1 MNRLAVVAFVLGTA
15 VLVVLVGYAGVGPI
29 VHAAASLGLAGLA
42 LISLVHLP
50 VVVLLGLAWFLVA
63 RHFHAARF
71 WDFVWARLV
80 RDAAGEVLP
89 FSQLGGYAAGVRV
102 LTLATMAVLP
112 ASAGTL
118 ADLIVE
124 LIGKLPYVVLGLIC
138 LAFLRAPAALVMP
151 IVGGLTAVALLTAVF
166 FVGGLRGRGTLE
178 RFALS
183 LSKRFPNFAA
193 AGLDRLRSDFH
204 ALFARRGPLG
214 TAFLLHFLC
223 WLAGA
228 FETWLLFRLIGVS
241 LGAAQAI
248 VIDSLLSGLRTLAF
262 FVPGAIGVQEAS
274 YALLGALF
282 GVTPAAAIGFSLAR
296 RARDFLIGIPVLL
309 AWNLQEGRRV
319 LRSRAPGLLQGG
331 RPDALPE
338 GPP

>member
-1 MNRLAVVAFVLGTA
+1 MNVLAVAGFLLGTV

-29 VHAAASLGLAGLA
+29 VHAATALGFAGLG

-50 VVVLLGLAWFLVA
+50 IVGLLGLAWFVVA
-63 RHFHAARF
+63 RHFHAGRL
-71 WDFVWARLV
+71 WDFIWARLV

-102 LTLATMAVLP
+102 LTLARMAVLP

-124 LIGKLPYVVLGLIC
+124 LVGKLPYVLLGLIC
-138 LAFLRAPAALVMP
+138 LAWLSAPAALVMP
-151 IVGGLTAVALLTAVF
+151 IVGGLTAAAVLTALF
-166 FVGGLRGRGTLE
+166 FVAGFRGRGTLE
-178 RFALS
+178 RFALA

-193 AGLDRLRSDFH
+193 ASIDRLRSDFH
-204 ALFARRGPLG
+204 ALFGRRGALSA
-214 TAFLLHFLC
+214 AFLLHFLC

-228 FETWLLFRLIGVS
+228 FETWLLFRLMGIS

-262 FVPGAIGVQEAS
+262 FVPGAVGVQEAS

-282 GVTPAAAIGFSLAR
+282 GVTPASAIGFSLAR

-309 AWNLQEGRRV
+309 AWNIQEGRRV
-319 LRSRAPGLLQGG
+319 LSSRAAEMLPGGPLS
-331 RPDALPE
+331 E

>member
-1 MNRLAVVAFVLGTA
+1 MNVLAVAGFIVGTA
-15 VLVVLVGYAGVGPI
+15 ILAALVGYAGVGPI
-29 VHAAASLGLAGLA
+29 VHAAASLGFAGLG

-50 VVVLLGLAWFLVA
+50 VVAFLGLAWFAVA
-63 RHFHAARF
+63 RHFQAARL

-102 LTLATMAVLP
+102 LTLARMAVLP

-124 LIGKLPYVVLGLIC
+124 LVGKLPYVLVGLIC
-138 LAFLRAPAALVMP
+138 LAWLSAPAELVMP
-151 IVGGLTAVALLTAVF
+151 IVGGLTAAALLTALF
-166 FVGGLRGRGTLE
+166 FVVGFRGRGALE
-178 RFALS
+178 RFALI
-183 LSKRFPNFAA
+183 LSKRFPDFAA
-193 AGLDRLRSDFH
+193 ASMERLRSDFH
-204 ALFARRGPLG
+204 ALFGQRRALSA
-214 TAFLLHFLC
+214 AFLLHFLC

-228 FETWLLFRLIGVS
+228 FETWLLFRLMGIS
-241 LGAAQAI
+241 LGAAEAI
-248 VIDSLLSGLRTLAF
+248 VIDSLMSGLRTLAF
-262 FVPGAIGVQEAS
+262 FVPGAVGVQEAS

-309 AWNLQEGRRV
+309 AWNIQEGRRV
-319 LRSRAPGLLQGG
+319 LRAGPREMLQRG
-331 RPDALPE
+331 PLSE